1 MPCGAE
7 MAARDSINESVEPF
21 SLTFHWLLRLCTA
34 TDNAVSYA
42 LTQII
47 TKKLGP
53 CGGKGGDAKDMNI
66 NGVTRIVKISVRHS
80 SAIDALTI
88 SFLRNGVEESTDLWG
103 GQDGKLT
110 EFNLKPSEY
119 ITSVKGHIG
128 SYKNWPVVVRSL
140 KFETNLGS
148 FGPYGTE
155 EGVSFEL
162 PAIFGQIIGFHGRS
176 HGVLDALGV
185 YVQVSTQ
192 VLINKIGPCGGTGGT
207 VKHMNVD
214 GITRIVKISIRHG
227 GAIDALT
234 VRFLR
239 NGREESTEQWG
250 RSGGQLTEFTLRDSE
265 YITSV
270 KGHYGEFNF
279 NKWVVVKSLK
289 FETNLGSYGP
299 YGDENGVPF
308 ELSANGGQIIGFH
321 GRPGEYLDALG
332 VYVKVKTTTDSS
344 SGGVN
349 IV

>member
-1 MPCGAE
+1 
-7 MAARDSINESVEPF
+7 MAS
-21 SLTFHWLLRLCTA
+21 
-34 TDNAVSYA
+34 
-42 LTQII
+42 TQII

-80 SAIDALTI
+80 GAIDALTI

-103 GQDGKLT
+103 GQDGTLT

-155 EGVSFEL
+155 EGVPFEL

-192 VLINKIGPCGGTGGT
+192 VLVNKIGPCGGTGGT
-207 VKHMNVD
+207 VKDMNVD